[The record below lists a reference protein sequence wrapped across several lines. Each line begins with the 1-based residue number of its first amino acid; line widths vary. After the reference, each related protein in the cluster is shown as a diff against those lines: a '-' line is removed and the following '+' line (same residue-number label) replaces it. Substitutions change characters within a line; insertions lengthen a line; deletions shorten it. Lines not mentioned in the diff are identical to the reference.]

1 MALYNNGYP
10 MNYSPYYSPTPNYMA
25 QQVQQPI
32 QSQQVQQ
39 PTTQQ
44 IQSGGFIPV
53 PSEDVAR
60 NYPVAPGNSVTFK
73 NENAPYV
80 YTKTMGFSQLDR
92 PIFEKYKLV
101 REEDPVTEQ
110 PQEEKKIDYSSVM
123 EEMKEH
129 FSSKLEGVK
138 SEYAKELEKLWGEIN
153 VLKERI
159 SKPKPTALSKKKEGG
174 ED

>member
-1 MALYNNGYP
+1 MAYNNGYP
-10 MNYSPYYSPTPNYMA
+10 MGYQPYYQQNYA
-25 QQVQQPI
+25 QQMAPQQN
-32 QSQQVQQ
+32 QL
-39 PTTQQ
+39 Q
-44 IQSGGFIPV
+44 IQNGGFVPV

-101 REEDPVTEQ
+101 REDDVPPVEAPKQ
-110 PQEEKKIDYSSVM
+110 VHGNEPID
-123 EEMKEH
+123 EIRKEID
-129 FSSKLEGVK
+129 SI
-138 SEYAKELEKLWGEIN
+138 WDEIN
-153 VLKERI
+153 ALKQQDTRTKD
-159 SKPKPTALSKKKEGG
+159 S

>member
-1 MALYNNGYP
+1 MAYNFP
-10 MNYSPYYSPTPNYMA
+10 MNYQQQFYPQNY
-25 QQVQQPI
+25 QQP
-32 QSQQVQQ
+32 QQTV
-39 PTTQQ
+39 QQ

-101 REEDPVTEQ
+101 REEDAVPSTE
-110 PQEEKKIDYSSVM
+110 P
-123 EEMKEH
+123 
-129 FSSKLEGVK
+129 
-138 SEYAKELEKLWGEIN
+138 AKECHCSSDIEQLKIQLNEEVEKLWSEID
-153 VLKERI
+153 VLKKQV
-159 SKPKPTALSKKKEGG
+159 SKPTYTKKKDDGG
-174 ED
+174 N